1 MKPRKDHPWRANVRG
16 VLRFVPLDGIEAPVR
31 ILSADEIRELGYAL
45 SVPHAEIAEA
55 RLMCQ
60 QTHPDKGGNPRE
72 FQKWKQRLDKLR
84 RRR

>member
-1 MKPRKDHPWRANVRG
+1 MKPRKDHPWRVDVRG
-16 VLRFVPLDGIEAPVR
+16 VLRFTPLDGIENPVR

-45 SVPHAEIAEA
+45 SIPHAEIAEA
-55 RLMCQ
+55 RAMCQ
-60 QTHPDKGGNPRE
+60 QTHPDKGGDPRQ